1 MASPSGGP
9 GWYDDPYSSD
19 PRAERYW
26 DGSNWT
32 PRRRPKKA
40 APVQP
45 PEPQFIQQTPTY
57 QPPGPYPYPSN
68 VPYPAP
74 PQQQA
79 PNPAVP
85 ALLYQVGRDLRKTI
99 GLLIALAGAALAMLA
114 FLPWGQARVAGFDG
128 DMSLS
133 ARATFPGVGRPSARM
148 TISDD
153 SGGAVISADAPALHN
168 PNPGWIALVAGLALL
183 ACGIAYVRNVYRT
196 QVAIG
201 AAVISAVAVIFCVI
215 DLSDPRAAFGDP
227 PAVVAAEFSKGAG
240 LVGACVLA
248 CAATAMS
255 IVAYVTEWKSLNKP
269 MRP

>member
-32 PRRRPKKA
+32 PRRRPKTT
-40 APVQP
+40 APAQP
-45 PEPQFIQQTPTY
+45 AGPQYVQQTPGNQ
-57 QPPGPYPYPSN
+57 QPNPYPYSPSG
-68 VPYPAP
+68 VYPVP

-79 PNPAVP
+79 SGPVGP
-85 ALLYQVGRDLRKTI
+85 ALLSQVGKDLRNTI
-99 GLLIALAGAALAMLA
+99 GLLLALVGLALAGLA

-153 SGGAVISADAPALHN
+153 SGGAVISTDAPALHN
-168 PNPGWIALVAGLALL
+168 PNPGWIALVVGLALL
-183 ACGIAYVRNVYRT
+183 ACGIAYARNIYRT

-227 PAVVAAEFSKGAG
+227 PSVVAAEFSKGPG
-240 LVGACVLA
+240 LVAACVLA
-248 CAATAMS
+248 CAATALS
-255 IVAYVTEWKSLNKP
+255 IVAYITEWKTLNKP
-269 MRP
+269 ARP